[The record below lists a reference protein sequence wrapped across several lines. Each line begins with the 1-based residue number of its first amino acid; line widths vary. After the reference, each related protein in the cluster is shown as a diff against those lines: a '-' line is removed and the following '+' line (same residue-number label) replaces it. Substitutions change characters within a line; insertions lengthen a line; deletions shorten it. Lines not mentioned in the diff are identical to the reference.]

1 MIGTLRRLQRMGD
14 RIRSIEASLSGTLGF
29 VCTELEKGSP
39 LSLAVRWAH
48 NNGFTEADP
57 RDDLSGLD
65 SARKAV
71 ILAREMGLRAEVEE
85 VAVEPL
91 LPQGVLRAGTV
102 DELYAALRLAD
113 PGMAAEVERRRA
125 AGALRFVARIAP
137 RDDGRAEI
145 RVGPRSVPP
154 VHPAARLNGVEAM
167 VAFTTERHAELPLVV
182 QGVGV
187 GGSHTAGAVLAEIFR
202 LYGQGAW

>member
-1 MIGTLRRLQRMGD
+1 MGD
-14 RIRSIEASLSGTLGF
+14 KVRSIEASLSGTLGF
-29 VCTELEKGSP
+29 VCTELTKGSP

-48 NNGFTEADP
+48 NNGYTEADP
-57 RDDLSGLD
+57 RDDLTGLD

-85 VAVEPL
+85 VRVDPL
-91 LPQGVLRAGTV
+91 LPPEVLRPGTL
-102 DELYAALRLAD
+102 DELYAALRLID
-113 PGMAAEVERRRA
+113 GSMAADLERRRSEG
-125 AGALRFVARIAP
+125 GALRFLAHIAP
-137 RDDGRAEI
+137 RADGRAEI
-145 RVGPRSVPP
+145 RVGPVGVAPG
-154 VHPAARLNGVEAM
+154 HPAARLSGVEAM
-167 VAFTTERHAELPLVV
+167 VAFTTDRHSDLPLVV